1 MTPMRKGVLGVER
14 LNTILQAH
22 LNPPSKQKLEK
33 KFGDLTLRQGD
44 KIMQIK
50 NNYQIEW
57 NVRGLSGISTAS
69 GLGVY
74 NGDVGIIK
82 DIDEYAQK
90 IIIEYDDNKEVE
102 YDFSMV
108 SELELAYAI
117 TVHKSQGSEYP
128 AIIMPMFTGPR
139 LLMSRNL
146 IYTAVTRARNM
157 VLLVGS
163 KEAFYSMVNNT
174 LEMKRYSGLDDRIRE
189 LEMEEEF

>member
-1 MTPMRKGVLGVER
+1 
-14 LNTILQAH
+14 
-22 LNPPSKQKLEK
+22 
-33 KFGDLTLRQGD
+33 
-44 KIMQIK
+44 
-50 NNYQIEW
+50 
-57 NVRGLSGISTAS
+57 
-69 GLGVY
+69 
-74 NGDVGIIK
+74 
-82 DIDEYAQK
+82 
-90 IIIEYDDNKEVE
+90 
-102 YDFSMV
+102 MV